1 MTRTEQTEQEAVAEA
16 NVRSLQ
22 RIIQRIAI
30 SEYDLLTFDGS
41 EVTEKRFGLPR
52 APPEAA
58 DQPPIIPDHYP
69 VAAKALAQALYKEVY
84 CHISADLL
92 RYPQNSDKLRDEAF
106 VQEIRDAHD
115 SRWSWVGNFRY
126 IGEENGQVRV
136 GAKYWG
142 EFWAARANVE
152 GPDAAGRVRLRR
164 DVTNETMQP
173 SFIHLLGEEAIPV
186 DQAVN
191 CRLYWNVGPEGT
203 IPLVRSLSQIMNR
216 HRLPFQYK
224 VLKKPSQMDR
234 PDTALL
240 YFPRYT
246 LPRVQDVLPEIHH
259 EVKHYLRWQT
269 PPFAKRLAPGVAYSE
284 DPGNG
289 SSFGESRCQMV
300 ALLLFDAL
308 QSGARARDDV
318 LNYVVRGLE
327 NRGYPL
333 HRMHL
338 NPESDVDIR
347 VRLEA
352 PKLPLEEF
360 AHA

>member
-1 MTRTEQTEQEAVAEA
+1 MSSKQESLDAVAA
-16 NVRSLQ
+16 DNVRSLQ
-22 RIIQRIAI
+22 HIIRRIGI
-30 SEYDLLTFDGS
+30 SEYDALTFDGF
-41 EVTEKRFGLPR
+41 EVTQKKFGLPR
-52 APPEAA
+52 VPPEAA
-58 DQPPIIPDHYP
+58 EQAPIIPDDYP
-69 VAAKALAQALYKEVY
+69 EQPKALAQALYKEVY
-84 CHISADLL
+84 CHISSDLL
-92 RYPQNSDKLRDEAF
+92 RYPQNTDKLRDDAF

-115 SRWSWVGNFRY
+115 SRWSWVGNFRFVA
-126 IGEENGQVRV
+126 EENGQVRV

-186 DQAVN
+186 DQTVN

-203 IPLVRSLSQIMNR
+203 IPLVRSLSSIMNR

-224 VLKKPSQMDR
+224 VLKKPSHMDR

-246 LPRVQDVLPEIHH
+246 LARVQDVLPEIHD

-269 PPFAKRLAPGVAYSE
+269 PPFAKRLAPGVAYAE
-284 DPGNG
+284 DPGSG
-289 SSFGESRCQMV
+289 SSFGESRCQTV
-300 ALLLFDAL
+300 ALLLWDAL
-308 QSGARARDDV
+308 QAGHRSREDILNFVVAGLGA
-318 LNYVVRGLE
+318 
-327 NRGYPL
+327 RGYPL
-333 HRMHL
+333 HRLHL
-338 NPESDVDIR
+338 NPESDVDIH